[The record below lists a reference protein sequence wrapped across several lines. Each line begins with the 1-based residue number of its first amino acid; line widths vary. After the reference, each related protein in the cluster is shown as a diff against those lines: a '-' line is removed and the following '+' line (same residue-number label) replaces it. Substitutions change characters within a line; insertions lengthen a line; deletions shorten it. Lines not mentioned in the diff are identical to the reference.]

1 MRTTTLFL
9 IVFGIFLIALI
20 FIDIMM
26 IVSLLNTGDKRRKLM
41 VWKASFF
48 TLLVTV
54 LGLISDVITA
64 VLRAEA
70 MRNNPFIELSVIA
83 MTYFLTLLYYKKR
96 YGRNM
101 KNIIRNR
108 RKELGFSQDELA
120 KKCDVSGKT
129 INAIENN
136 KYDPTLSLA
145 FKLSKELH
153 ITVDE
158 LFDLKIYK
166 NVKRDAVK

>member
-20 FIDIMM
+20 FIDFMM
-26 IVSLLNTGDKRRKLM
+26 IVSLLKTGDERRKLM

-48 TLLVTV
+48 TLLITV
-54 LGLISDVITA
+54 LELVLDVITA
-64 VLRAEA
+64 VLQAEA

-83 MTYFLTLLYYKKR
+83 MTYFLTLFIIRKDMAD
-96 YGRNM
+96 NM
-101 KNIIRNR
+101 KNIIKNR

-120 KKCDVSGKT
+120 KKCNVSRQT

-145 FKLSKELH
+145 FKLSKELQT
-153 ITVDE
+153 TVDK
-158 LFDLKIYK
+158 LFEPES
-166 NVKRDAVK
+166 

>member
-20 FIDIMM
+20 FIDFMM
-26 IVSLLNTGDKRRKLM
+26 IVSLLKTGDERRKLM

-54 LGLISDVITA
+54 LGLVLDVITA
-64 VLRAEA
+64 VLQAEA

-96 YGRNM
+96 YG
-101 KNIIRNR
+101 
-108 RKELGFSQDELA
+108 G
-120 KKCDVSGKT
+120 
-129 INAIENN
+129 
-136 KYDPTLSLA
+136 
-145 FKLSKELH
+145 
-153 ITVDE
+153 
-158 LFDLKIYK
+158 
-166 NVKRDAVK
+166 